1 MEWRIKLEVKTC
13 SGEIHEVEIATLSRC
28 TVSAT
33 DEDIGLSLA
42 DSKAILTALQHAI
55 VTTQVDEYVASSK
68 V

>member
-42 DSKAILTALQHAI
+42 ESKLF
-55 VTTQVDEYVASSK
+55 
-68 V
+68 